1 MQEKFRICHY
11 PTCFD
16 GLCVLWVTRSSLL
29 DLRAETKQLM
39 GRVRLMSGGTCDPLE
54 IETREEGK
62 LQLCCIAQG
71 GNGRL
76 DVEEL

>member
-1 MQEKFRICHY
+1 
-11 PTCFD
+11 
-16 GLCVLWVTRSSLL
+16 
-29 DLRAETKQLM
+29 M
-39 GRVRLMSGGTCDPLE
+39 GGVRLMGGGTYDPLE

-62 LQLCCIAQG
+62 LQFCCIAQG